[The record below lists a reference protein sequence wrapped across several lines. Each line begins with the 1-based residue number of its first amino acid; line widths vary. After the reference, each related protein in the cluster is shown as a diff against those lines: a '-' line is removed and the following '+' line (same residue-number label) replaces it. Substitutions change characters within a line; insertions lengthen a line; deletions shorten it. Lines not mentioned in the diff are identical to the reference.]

1 MSQIIALIA
10 CLSVGGLITGCTTHT
25 HERDAPPTVI
35 HQDITPSSSAAK
47 EGAREGAR
55 EGVRERGM

>member
-1 MSQIIALIA
+1 MGRSLALIA
-10 CLSVGGLITGCTTHT
+10 CLSVGGVLPGCTTHT
-25 HERDAPPTVI
+25 HQREAQPAVI

-55 EGVRERGM
+55 EGVRERGL